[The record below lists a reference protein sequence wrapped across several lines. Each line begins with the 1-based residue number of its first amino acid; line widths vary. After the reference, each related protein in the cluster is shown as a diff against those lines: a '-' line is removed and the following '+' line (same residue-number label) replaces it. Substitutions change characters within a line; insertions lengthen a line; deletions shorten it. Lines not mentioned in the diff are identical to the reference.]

1 MDLHVFDE
9 EEKRQM
15 AELGFI
21 GLGKMGRHMAR
32 NLIRAGH
39 RVTLYNRSRGPVEEL
54 AAEGGLP
61 AESPAEAARNARV
74 LFTCLTTP
82 EVVESTVRAALEG
95 ARPGDI
101 FVDHSTIGVADA
113 RRIAALCAAKGVR
126 FIDAPVSG
134 GPWGAE
140 AGTLT
145 IMCGGEPEAYQA
157 VLPYLQVEGKQL
169 YHLGPVGAGSVAKLC
184 NNLLVGIHTA
194 AMAEAFVLGV
204 KAGLE
209 PKALYEIISG
219 ATGGSKQID
228 RHIPKFV
235 FPGAFD
241 AAFSIEHLH
250 KDVALA
256 VSLGKDEKVR
266 MVLGAMTQQ
275 LLEEARAAGYGDQDI
290 AALIRPLEDLTGVQ
304 VRA

>member
-1 MDLHVFDE
+1 
-9 EEKRQM
+9 M

-21 GLGKMGRHMAR
+21 GLGRMGRHMAR
-32 NLIRAGH
+32 NLIKAGH
-39 RVTLYNRSRGPVEEL
+39 SVILYNRSQAVVNEL
-54 AAEGGLP
+54 AAEGGKG
-61 AESPAEAARNARV
+61 AASPADVARQARV

-82 EVVESTVRAALEG
+82 DVVESTLRAALEG
-95 ARPGDI
+95 AQPGDI

-113 RRIAALCAAKGVR
+113 RRIAAICAEKGVR
-126 FIDAPVSG
+126 FIDAPISG

-145 IMCGGEPEAYQA
+145 IMCGGDADAYES

-194 AMAEAFVLGV
+194 AMAEAFVLGT
-204 KAGLE
+204 KAGVD
-209 PKALYEIISG
+209 PRALYEIISG
-219 ATGGSKQID
+219 ATGGSKQIE
-228 RHIPKFV
+228 RNIPKFV
-235 FPGAFD
+235 FPGNFE

-256 VSLGKDEKVR
+256 VGLGKDEQVR
-266 MVLGAMTQQ
+266 MLLGAITQQ
-275 LLEEARAAGYGDQDI
+275 LLEEARAAGHAGEDI
-290 AALIRPLEDLTGVQ
+290 AALIRPLEDLTGVK

>member
-1 MDLHVFDE
+1 
-9 EEKRQM
+9 M

-32 NLIRAGH
+32 NLIKAGH
-39 RVTLYNRSRGPVEEL
+39 SVALYNRSRPAVDEL
-54 AAEGGLP
+54 AAEGGKA
-61 AESPAEAARNARV
+61 AESPADAARQARV
-74 LFTCLTTP
+74 LFFCLTTP
-82 EVVESTVRAALEG
+82 EVVEANVRAALDG
-95 ARPGDI
+95 ARSGDI

-113 RRIAALCAAKGVR
+113 KRIAALCAERGVQ

-145 IMCGGEPEAYQA
+145 IMCGGERAAYEA

-169 YHLGPVGAGSVAKLC
+169 HYLGPVGAGSVAKLC

-194 AMAEAFVLGV
+194 AMAEAFVLGT
-204 KAGLE
+204 KAGVD
-209 PKALYEIISG
+209 PQALYEIISN
-219 ATGGSKQID
+219 ATGHSKQIE
-228 RHIPKFV
+228 RHMPKFV
-235 FPGAFD
+235 FPGKFE

-256 VSLGKDEKVR
+256 VNLGKDEQVR

-275 LLEEARAAGYGDQDI
+275 LLEEARAAGYAGEDI
-290 AALIRPLEDLTGVQ
+290 AALIRPLEDLTGVK